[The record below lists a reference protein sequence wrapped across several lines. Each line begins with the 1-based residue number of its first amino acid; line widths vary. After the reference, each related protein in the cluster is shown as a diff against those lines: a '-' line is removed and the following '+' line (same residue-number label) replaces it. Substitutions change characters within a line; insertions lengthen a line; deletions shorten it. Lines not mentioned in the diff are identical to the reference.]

1 MGDNEPWID
10 FDGDGTGDDY
20 ETEAFA
26 DGGGQYTHY
35 DEDGNAD
42 AVAYDFDGDGLI
54 DAMDVD
60 SDGDGSLD
68 TTMFDETGDGYMD
81 SEIHWEDTGSEP
93 SADEPGAQPQDNSSG
108 TTDSVADL
116 LQNPFGN

>member
-1 MGDNEPWID
+1 MSDEPWID

-68 TTMFDETGDGYMD
+68 TTMFDETGDGYLD
-81 SEIHWEDTGSEP
+81 SEIHWEED
-93 SADEPGAQPQDNSSG
+93 PGADITPGVDANTGIGQPLGYRMNEQG
-108 TTDSVADL
+108 
-116 LQNPFGN
+116 